1 MTGIRRLVRRRLPRW
16 GAMAAVLAFGILS
29 VRPDAA
35 HAQSTTVDLAIPG
48 ASDRLVIGGGMP
60 FGLYFPLAGTI
71 CRLLETSTAPRACAV
86 ASVTDS
92 AAAIGEVQSG
102 RLPFAV
108 VQSDWLHH
116 AVQGS
121 SRYAENGPDTNL
133 RSVVGFYAEAFS
145 IFVKATGPIKE
156 LDDLD
161 EKRVSVGSATSYRGI
176 LADAVLDVAGLDRG
190 DLAEASE
197 EPVIAAIERLCDGR
211 SDAIVAI
218 AVHPAELL
226 ASAATRCGIVPLPLS
241 KDEADEFLS
250 MLPGYAATTIPA
262 RTYAGQTQDVHTV
275 GLRPVLVTTQQ
286 ADPDT
291 VIALTSSI
299 TRGLA
304 LLNAS
309 HPAYARIGINDLSA
323 GSRFAPLHPA
333 AARALGV
340 PSQ

>member
-1 MTGIRRLVRRRLPRW
+1 MSGVRHWVWKFSLV
-16 GAMAAVLAFGILS
+16 AVVALSFAS
-29 VRPDAA
+29 VRPNAA
-35 HAQSTTVDLAIPG
+35 DAQSTNIDLAIPG
-48 ASDRLVIGGGMP
+48 ATDRLVIGGGMP

-71 CRLLETSTAPRACAV
+71 CRLLETSAAPKPCAV

-92 AAAIGEVQSG
+92 AAALEEVQSG

-121 SRYAENGPDTNL
+121 SRYTETGPDTNL
-133 RSVVGFYAEAFS
+133 RAVVGFYAEAFS

-161 EKRVSVGSATSYRGI
+161 EMRVSLGAPTSYRGI
-176 LADAVLDVAGLDRG
+176 LADAALDVAGLDRD
-190 DLAEASE
+190 DLAEATE
-197 EPVIAAIERLCDGR
+197 EPVIAAIERLCEGR
-211 SDAIVAI
+211 TDAIVAI

-226 ASAATRCGIVPLPLS
+226 ASAATRCGIVPLPMS
-241 KDEADEFLS
+241 ADEAAEFLD
-250 MLPGYAATTIPA
+250 MLPGYAAASIPA
-262 RTYAGQTQDVHTV
+262 RTYAGQTQDVNTV

-291 VIALTSSI
+291 VIGLTTAI
-299 TRGLA
+299 TRGLG

-309 HPAYARIGINDLSA
+309 HPAYARIGINDLSSA
-323 GSRFAPLHPA
+323 SLFAPLHPA

-340 PSQ
+340 PGQ